1 MLPQHTWHWHSFPIH
16 VRPRM
21 KSCTKTNRTPT
32 VSSLSL
38 KWWTQKLCKM
48 LQVYANYEHPKVN
61 IVIIGHWH
69 LNTQTLRF
77 PIPLNTHRLKC
88 QPFKSLSSSHRT
100 HYMHLYT
107 ISTPEIPRTHWCS
120 WPRPQVPFDI
130 PSAPPPFV
138 GGCDGRRFLL
148 KRAPFPGNFVHLH
161 LQKPEAAVF
170 CGYVWYLYVKVQS

>member
-1 MLPQHTWHWHSFPIH
+1 
-16 VRPRM
+16 
-21 KSCTKTNRTPT
+21 
-32 VSSLSL
+32 
-38 KWWTQKLCKM
+38 M

-170 CGYVWYLYVKVQS
+170 CGYF